1 MHFRDSQGSLGFH
14 MSFHCR
20 SMKEILQWMYL
31 EGKKVTSLLSLIHSL
46 NQQCKIL
53 HELRSTQGGGVHL
66 INDLRN
72 LKAFQKPLSFRVIL
86 QLQN

>member
-1 MHFRDSQGSLGFH
+1 

-20 SMKEILQWMYL
+20 SVKEILQWMYL
-31 EGKKVTSLLSLIHSL
+31 EGKKLTPLLSLIHSL
-46 NQQCKIL
+46 NKQCKIL
-53 HELRSTQGGGVHL
+53 HELRSVWGGGVHL

-72 LKAFQKPLSFRVIL
+72 LKAFHKPLSFSVIL